1 MHFDLVD
8 LRVFLRTCTEGSMTA
23 AAHRLHLTL
32 AAVSA
37 RIRSLERNLG
47 VELLSRHARGVAP
60 TAAGRVLAAHAQ
72 TVLQE
77 LDAIQRA
84 FAAPRANDAGLLLL
98 ANSSAIAR
106 PLGSF
111 LADVLL
117 GHPTLRVE
125 VRESPSDVTVNALRA
140 GMADLGIISDAAD
153 TAGLETD
160 VLGPDPLMVVMGA
173 GHPWRTRDSI
183 RFEDLLEHELV
194 IWGAGTAL
202 HVHLALH
209 GLRAGRALRERAVV
223 HSAQDAIELAAAGIG
238 LAVLPAGLTC
248 GTAVE
253 SGACARPLDAPWAR
267 RRMLLCRRAGGS
279 YLRSMP

>member
-23 AAHRLHLTL
+23 AADRLHLTL

-37 RIRSLERNLG
+37 RVRSLESNLG
-47 VELLSRHARGVAP
+47 VVLLSRHARGVAP
-60 TAAGRVLAAHAQ
+60 TAAGCVLAAHAQ
-72 TVLQE
+72 AVLQE

-84 FAAPRANDAGLLLL
+84 FAAARANDAGLLLL

-106 PLGSF
+106 PLGSI
-111 LADVLL
+111 LAGVLL

-140 GMADLGIISDAAD
+140 GMADLGIIRDAAD

-173 GHPWRTRDSI
+173 IHP
-183 RFEDLLEHELV
+183 
-194 IWGAGTAL
+194 
-202 HVHLALH
+202 
-209 GLRAGRALRERAVV
+209 
-223 HSAQDAIELAAAGIG
+223 
-238 LAVLPAGLTC
+238 
-248 GTAVE
+248 
-253 SGACARPLDAPWAR
+253 
-267 RRMLLCRRAGGS
+267 
-279 YLRSMP
+279 